1 VAVPTAVPTIR
12 TSVGEQSTS
21 YAEVAESPGVIA
33 KVTNEYPPDIGVFV
47 MLFSILSAKQFAVV
61 GLGVGV
67 AAVLD
72 GAGVAV
78 AAVVAVG
85 NGVPVIVAV
94 GTGVGGGVIIFL
106 PAAATQLPVAGRET
120 VIHVPP
126 PSADV

>member
-1 VAVPTAVPTIR
+1 MAVPTAVPTIR

-78 AAVVAVG
+78 AATVAVG
-85 NGVPVIVAV
+85 A
-94 GTGVGGGVIIFL
+94 GVGGGVIIFL